1 MDVGNLIYGSSAFSK
16 SSLYIWEFSVH
27 ILLKPNLKDFEN
39 YLPSTEMRV
48 IVQYFEQSLALP
60 FFGIGMKTDLF
71 QFCGHY
77 WVFQLTWHIEHST
90 LTASSFM
97 IWNSSAGIPSPSL
110 ALFIVRVPKA
120 HLTSYTRMSDSGW
133 VITPSWLSGSLRHF
147 FV

>member
-1 MDVGNLIYGSSAFSK
+1 MVWYSRLFKNFPQIVMIHRVKGFSIINKADVDFFFKFPCFLYDLMDVGNLIYGSSAFSK

-77 WVFQLTWHIEHST
+77 
-90 LTASSFM
+90 
-97 IWNSSAGIPSPSL
+97 
-110 ALFIVRVPKA
+110 
-120 HLTSYTRMSDSGW
+120 
-133 VITPSWLSGSLRHF
+133 
-147 FV
+147 